1 MSIITVGGFSKSPSE
16 YSVNI
21 QDIVEAERDA
31 QGTMHIDLIAKKYKI
46 ECKWAHLSQSEMSSL
61 LGSLENNVTFS
72 VSFLD
77 PHTGSSKSITCYKGD
92 RKIPIMQV
100 KNGVASYKDFSIS
113 LIEI

>member
-1 MSIITVGGFSKSPSE
+1 MSIISINGFSKSPSE
-16 YSVNI
+16 YSVSI

-46 ECKWAHLSQSEMSSL
+46 ECKWSYLTQAEMSNL
-61 LGSLENNVTFS
+61 LNSLENNITFS
-72 VSFLD
+72 VYFID
-77 PHTGSSKSITCYKGD
+77 PHTGSNKSITCYKGD

-100 KNGVASYKDFSIS
+100 RNGVASYKDFSIS